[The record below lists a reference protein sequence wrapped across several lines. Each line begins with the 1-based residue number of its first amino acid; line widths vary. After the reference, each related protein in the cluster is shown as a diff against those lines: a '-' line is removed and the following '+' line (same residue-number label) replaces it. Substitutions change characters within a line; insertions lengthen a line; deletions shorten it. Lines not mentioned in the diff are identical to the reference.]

1 MITLT
6 LVVILGA
13 LLAIVLMQLFKQPD
27 VPVSRPFA
35 AKPPPPQD
43 LANLKVSDA
52 LPGDVLSISGA
63 GDNMS
68 DLDFTAD
75 RLAHVEAGARRW
87 FELAGPYRER
97 RVALRVAGDEE
108 IEAALHSDARKI
120 TLEDLG
126 LSEDDLAQMDE
137 RQNTADSFEF
147 DGKAWLYRLSREAR
161 SWRDD
166 GQRPAGFYY
175 WEFQEEGG
183 SRLIAVRKAEG
194 EPFTITLYAGIPA
207 GDVTVYR
214 GGR

>member
-1 MITLT
+1 MITPT
-6 LVVILGA
+6 LVAVLVA
-13 LLAIVLMQLFKQPD
+13 LLVIVLMQLFKKQDAPA
-27 VPVSRPFA
+27 SRPYA
-35 AKPPPPQD
+35 AKPAPQQD
-43 LANLKVSDA
+43 LANLKASDA

-63 GDNMS
+63 GDGMT

-75 RLAHVEAGARRW
+75 RLTHVEAGSRRW

-108 IEAALHSDARKI
+108 IEVALHSDVRKI

-126 LSEDDLAQMDE
+126 LSEDDLAQLDE

-147 DGKAWLYRLSREAR
+147 ESKVWLYRFSREAR

-166 GQRPAGFYY
+166 GQRPAGYYY
-175 WEFQEEGG
+175 WEFQEQGG
-183 SRLIAVRKAEG
+183 SRVLAVRKAEG
-194 EPFTITLYAGIPA
+194 EPFTVTLYAGIPA

-214 GGR
+214 GGK